1 MRNYL
6 ANKSAFFFFDNYKL
20 LRFDI
25 PAGVPQG
32 LPLSP
37 ILFLLYI
44 ATFYKNLQT
53 AHPRLFIIGFADNTN
68 LIAIN
73 RTFEKNRDQLKNA

>member
-1 MRNYL
+1 MPNYL
-6 ANKSAFFFFDNYKL
+6 ADKSAFFFDNYKL
-20 LRFDI
+20 PRFDI
-25 PAGVPQG
+25 PAGVPQKS
-32 LPLSP
+32 LLSL

-53 AHPRLFIIGFADNTN
+53 AHPRLFIVGFANNIN

-73 RTFEKNRDQLKNA
+73 QTFKKKPRLIRNA

>member
-1 MRNYL
+1 MRSYL
-6 ANKSAFFFFDNYKL
+6 TDKSAFFFFDNYKF

-25 PAGVPQG
+25 PAGIPQK
-32 LPLSP
+32 LSLSL

-44 ATFYKNLQT
+44 ATFYKNLQ
-53 AHPRLFIIGFADNTN
+53 AAQPRLFVIEFANNIN

-73 RTFEKNRDQLKNA
+73 RTFEKNRN